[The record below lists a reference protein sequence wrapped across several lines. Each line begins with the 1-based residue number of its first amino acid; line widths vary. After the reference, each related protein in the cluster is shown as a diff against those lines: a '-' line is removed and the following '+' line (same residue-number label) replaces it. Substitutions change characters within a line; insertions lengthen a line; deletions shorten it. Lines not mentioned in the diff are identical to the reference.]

1 MPSAETNS
9 EFYTWEIAG
18 RPVAVKLS
26 LSFVDRLLQEVMRG
40 FGAMPRRGVEMGGI
54 LLGSVDRS
62 SGRPVVIVE
71 DYEPVPCQH
80 SRGATYQLSG
90 DELDRFK
97 ITLEKWSP
105 GESKQTYAVG
115 YYRSHTREGLSL
127 ADEDVELFNQ
137 FFPSPEEI
145 CLVVKPFA
153 TRVSQAG
160 IFFRENGNIRA
171 QSSYQEFPFRRRE
184 LSGATGPA
192 VRPSVAARAAAAAAA
207 TSVPHHPSEQAARGP
222 LPVAHETSLPQPA
235 PPEFSARGPMAASAV
250 PTFGMTAGA
259 DPGVAPAEREATAGS
274 RFKSKWVWLPLSIVF
289 LILGTVLGLQIA
301 MSVRNSLPASL
312 RPDPYSLHLTVT
324 PSGGDSLHVRWNRD
338 AAPIHDQAK
347 GSLVINDGGAQKIVA
362 LDADQLRNGSV
373 VYRRASNDVRFRLEV
388 QTAERVSV
396 AESMDFKV
404 LTRE

>member
-1 MPSAETNS
+1 MPSAETSS

-54 LLGSVDRS
+54 LLGSIDRS
-62 SGRPVVIVE
+62 SGRPVVTVE

-80 SRGATYQLSG
+80 TRGATFQLSG
-90 DELDRFK
+90 EELDRFK
-97 ITLEKWSP
+97 NTLEKWSP
-105 GESKQTYAVG
+105 GEAKQTYAVG

-127 ADEDVELFNQ
+127 ADEDIELFNQ
-137 FFPSPEEI
+137 FFPSPDEI

-192 VRPSVAARAAAAAAA
+192 MRPSAAARASAASGAAPHAAADAAQHGESRGPVPVPSPAAA
-207 TSVPHHPSEQAARGP
+207 FDPAGRLAA
-222 LPVAHETSLPQPA
+222 PA
-235 PPEFSARGPMAASAV
+235 AV
-250 PTFGMTAGA
+250 PTFGMPAAAEVSLPEA
-259 DPGVAPAEREATAGS
+259 DATAGS
-274 RFKSKWVWLPLSIVF
+274 KFKSKWVWLPLSIVF
-289 LILGTVLGLQIA
+289 LVLGTVLGLQIA
-301 MSVRNSLPASL
+301 MSLRNSLPASL

-338 AAPIHDQAK
+338 AAPIHEQAK
-347 GSLVINDGGAQKIVA
+347 GSLAITDGGAQKIVA

-388 QTAERVSV
+388 QTAERVTV

-404 LTRE
+404 LSQD